1 MSRCRRLLRPALL
14 CFIHLRVVRRRM
26 QRCYYNLEI
35 LTPLGL
41 NRKKLASR
49 KTECECKYSKIFYK
63 IAPVVY
69 MLRNIVS
76 GFYPCDVWH
85 AIMILIILTCQLL
98 RLYRRNPFPNYLCF
112 RLYLTTTFFTEP
124 SSNTTI
130 FNPFCSL
137 FSLLPLGENMHLL
150 RCDVIKTSMIPVV

>member
-1 MSRCRRLLRPALL
+1 VLHSPSCCEEMNAALL
-14 CFIHLRVVRRRM
+14 LQSRDTHPTRV
-26 QRCYYNLEI
+26 N
-35 LTPLGL
+35 T
-41 NRKKLASR
+41 KKNSHPDV
-49 KTECECKYSKIFYK
+49 KSECECKYSKIFYK
-63 IAPVVY
+63 VASVVH
-69 MLRNIVS
+69 MLHNIVS

-98 RLYRRNPFPNYLCF
+98 RLYRRNLFPNYLCF